1 MSLQGLLLLFAGALI
16 LPSISFGEKTSLK
29 SLSHPLGRYRLR
41 VLQDGTVM
49 EAASCMVTRSASQWL
64 GEGSKALPGAN
75 GAEAGAVRGVGRH
88 PAGWE
93 HIGLK
98 AWLGAAGLALGHVLP
113 ADFWGKGDSV
123 GRAEINYLLAELRR
137 QSKLWV
143 ADGWLIS
150 RCLFSCGLFALL

>member
-1 MSLQGLLLLFAGALI
+1 MMLGFYRASGVHNVGRGSPKTKGSKERLKFKMSLQGLLFAGALI

-64 GEGSKALPGAN
+64 WEGSKALPGAN

-98 AWLGAAGLALGHVLP
+98 A
-113 ADFWGKGDSV
+113 
-123 GRAEINYLLAELRR
+123 
-137 QSKLWV
+137 
-143 ADGWLIS
+143 
-150 RCLFSCGLFALL
+150 

>member
-1 MSLQGLLLLFAGALI
+1 MMLGFYRASGVHNVGCGSLKPKGSKERLKFKMSLQGLLFAGALI

-49 EAASCMVTRSASQWL
+49 EAASCMVTRSASQRL

-98 AWLGAAGLALGHVLP
+98 A
-113 ADFWGKGDSV
+113 
-123 GRAEINYLLAELRR
+123 
-137 QSKLWV
+137 
-143 ADGWLIS
+143 
-150 RCLFSCGLFALL
+150 

>member
-1 MSLQGLLLLFAGALI
+1 MMLGFYRASGVHNVGYGSLKPKGSKERLKFKMSLQGLLFAGALI

-98 AWLGAAGLALGHVLP
+98 A
-113 ADFWGKGDSV
+113 
-123 GRAEINYLLAELRR
+123 
-137 QSKLWV
+137 
-143 ADGWLIS
+143 
-150 RCLFSCGLFALL
+150 